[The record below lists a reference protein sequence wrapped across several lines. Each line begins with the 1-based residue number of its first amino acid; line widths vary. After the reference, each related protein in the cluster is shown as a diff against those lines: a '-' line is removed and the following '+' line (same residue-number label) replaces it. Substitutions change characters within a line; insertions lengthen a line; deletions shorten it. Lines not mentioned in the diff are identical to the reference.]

1 MYFCERLAHRLLQ
14 KAKGNNCFP
23 LKNIQVNI
31 MSFKNGKRSIKTGQ
45 NCEVVVLFYRQTL
58 IISLRK
64 KKLQHLGRRKATV
77 PITEDII
84 LKDRQRT
91 NKCLGDSQIQQKIL

>member
-31 MSFKNGKRSIKTGQ
+31 MSLKRM
-45 NCEVVVLFYRQTL
+45 ERE
-58 IISLRK
+58 
-64 KKLQHLGRRKATV
+64 A
-77 PITEDII
+77 
-84 LKDRQRT
+84 
-91 NKCLGDSQIQQKIL
+91 

>member
-64 KKLQHLGRRKATV
+64 KSYNT
-77 PITEDII
+77 
-84 LKDRQRT
+84 
-91 NKCLGDSQIQQKIL
+91 